1 VRSEERRA
9 GNARFARSAAG
20 LATRLGWI
28 VVLIVALVAVPAAA
42 EQVTGGAL
50 GGKAFDPDQAL
61 KFSQSVIGKPV
72 GDYAFRDRNGKP
84 VRLADYRGKP
94 LVVNFV
100 YTGCFS
106 ACPTTTARIAK
117 AIRAAQRT
125 LGANTFNVVSIG
137 FNLPYDSPEAMRDFA
152 RRYGIDDPQWEFLS
166 PFEKQLQ
173 LLLADFG
180 FRYVATPAGF
190 DHVTQT
196 TILDAEGRV
205 FRQVYGEEF
214 ALPLFIDPLQR
225 LITGKAMP
233 AQSVGDV
240 IERIRIL
247 CTVYD
252 PRTGVYRFQWSV
264 VSSIVVFVLMLIG
277 GIWFLWHEIRKRRRF
292 ERMAAGRGALSRP

>member
-1 VRSEERRA
+1 MIPERNRLAFA
-9 GNARFARSAAG
+9 GVLRVVASRILWLAAA
-20 LATRLGWI
+20 LALP
-28 VVLIVALVAVPAAA
+28 VAAAA
-42 EQVTGGAL
+42 EQVSGGAA
-50 GGKAFDPDQAL
+50 GGTAFDPAQAL
-61 KFSQSVIGKPV
+61 KVSQAAIGRKV

-125 LGANTFNVVSIG
+125 LGAGTFNVVSIG

-152 RRYGIDDPQWEFLS
+152 RRFGIDDPHWEFLS
-166 PFEKQLQ
+166 PFEQQ
-173 LLLADFG
+173 VDPLLADFG
-180 FRYVATPAGF
+180 FQYVATPGGF

-196 TILDAEGRV
+196 TILDPEGRV
-205 FRQVYGEEF
+205 FQQVYGEEF

-225 LITGKAMP
+225 LITGQPMP
-233 AQSVGDV
+233 TQSLGDLL
-240 IERIRIL
+240 ERIRII

-252 PRTGVYRFQWSV
+252 PRAGVYRFKWSV
-264 VSSIVVFVLMLIG
+264 VTSIVAFCLMLFG

-292 ERMAAGRGALSRP
+292 ERMTAERGALSRS